1 MERERKNV
9 TIKDVAKRAGVAIS
23 TVSRVLNGLDKVSEK
38 TQKKVRDA
46 VEELGYV
53 QNALAVSMVTGQT
66 KTILM
71 AVPDFTNDFNA
82 AVIQGAE
89 EALKAR
95 GYTMLIISTKDYTE
109 EDYQLLHRRFSALV
123 DGVLVIPSNPD
134 VMDYTLWEKPLV
146 QIDCYRPQGD
156 CYTVEIENAR
166 GAYLLTEAL
175 IKKGHRR
182 IGFVGGIP
190 GQNLGGRRIAGYR
203 RALLEYKI
211 PSDEFL
217 VMYGYHFEETG
228 YKGMNRLLDLPP
240 GLRPTGVVAVNN
252 LTCIGCIRALEERG
266 LHAGRDISLAGF
278 DDHLLARYSTPG
290 ITVIDRPTLGMGKK
304 GAELLLKL
312 LRGEQV
318 EKRNIMEI
326 SLIERESILPVGKQ

>member
-228 YKGMNRLLDLPP
+228 
-240 GLRPTGVVAVNN
+240 
-252 LTCIGCIRALEERG
+252 CIRALEERG

-326 SLIERESILPVGKQ
+326 SLIERESILPVEKQ